1 MNGIAE
7 LVIEGT
13 QKTPHIDLNPVTGDL
28 IITGKS
34 IPENAAKVYEPVL
47 TWAQNY
53 ISNPR
58 PTTNIRFNLEYFN
71 TASSIWF
78 AKILKVLVKINIPDY
93 VLFIHVYLAIEDFD
107 ELNEV
112 DDIKEAFAPISDI
125 LTGATSSLGLKVY
138 GTADDGEVIKERL
151 VFI

>member
-1 MNGIAE
+1 MNGISE
-7 LVIEGT
+7 LVIEES

-47 TWAQNY
+47 NWILEY
-53 ISNPR
+53 ILNPR

-78 AKILKVLVKINIPDY
+78 AKILKALVKINEPDY
-93 VLFIHVYLAIEDFD
+93 ILFIHYIIQYVALHHI
-107 ELNEV
+107 
-112 DDIKEAFAPISDI
+112 IS
-125 LTGATSSLGLKVY
+125 
-138 GTADDGEVIKERL
+138 
-151 VFI
+151 